1 MPAAILGPMH
11 TLSRDAAGP
20 VLAPRGSVV
29 CIGAFDGVHRGHRY
43 VIDHVCRRAA
53 ELNLPAAA
61 ISFEP
66 VPREFFARGDLAR
79 LSSAR
84 EKIEQLF
91 AAGLDTLLV
100 LRFND
105 ALAAMSAEDF
115 VARVLVQRLNVREL
129 FVGADFR
136 FGHGRRGDMDLL
148 RRLGAHY
155 GFRATELPPLAQQDE
170 RVSSSAIRSLLAHS
184 QFDAAA
190 RRLGRRFG
198 ISGKVVHGQQ
208 LGRQLGYPT
217 ANIRLGRRLSPLQGI
232 FAVRVHGAGLRDHP
246 GVASLGVR
254 PTVAGREPLL
264 EAHLFDFDGD
274 LYGRRLEVEFVE
286 KLRSEEKFPDLE
298 SMVRQ
303 IDRDAAQA
311 RQILGA
317 AATAAAGA

>member
-1 MPAAILGPMH
+1 MH

-53 ELNLPAAA
+53 ELNLDAAA

-84 EKIEQLF
+84 EKIERLF
-91 AAGLDTLLV
+91 QAGIGRLLL
-100 LRFND
+100 LRFNA
-105 ALAAMSAEDF
+105 ALAALSAEDF
-115 VARVLVQRLNVREL
+115 VARVLVGRLQVREVL
-129 FVGADFR
+129 VGRDFR
-136 FGHGRRGDMDLL
+136 FGHERRGDMDLL
-148 RRLGAHY
+148 QRLGQHY
-155 GFRATELPPLAQQDE
+155 GFSAAELPPFALEGE
-170 RVSSSAIRSLLAHS
+170 RVSSSAVRGLLRHGR
-184 QFDAAA
+184 FDAAA
-190 RRLGRRFG
+190 LRLGYRFG

-217 ANIRLGRRLSPLQGI
+217 ANIRLGRRQAPLMGI
-232 FAVRVHGAGLRDHP
+232 FAVRVHGAGLRGHP
-246 GVASLGVR
+246 AVASLGVR

-286 KLRSEEKFPDLE
+286 KLRDEEKFPDLD

-311 RQILGA
+311 RHILGA
-317 AATAAAGA
+317 AAAAAAGA